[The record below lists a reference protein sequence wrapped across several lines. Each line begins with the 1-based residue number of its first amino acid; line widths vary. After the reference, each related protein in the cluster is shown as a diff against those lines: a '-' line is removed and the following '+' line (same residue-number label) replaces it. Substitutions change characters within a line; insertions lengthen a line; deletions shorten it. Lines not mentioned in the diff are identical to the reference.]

1 MAVERAQQVID
12 KMAEERERLVAWI
25 RGVPEDQW
33 SNMAEGGM
41 WQARDYVAHLA
52 SIDPLLTALVRIFQ
66 SGGEA
71 GRGSDGRPFSI
82 DDWNEKQILERRN
95 RSIESLLAELETNR
109 GPLNEAIAGF
119 TDEQLDTTFHFGGD
133 KSRSPRD
140 LAVHQFLNGLVYHD
154 YWHAEDAKRALV
166 GEAEQAFGD
175 AAFES
180 MMRGKPKASGA
191 AR

>member
-25 RGVPEDQW
+25 GGVPEDRW
-33 SNMAEGGM
+33 SNMAEDGI

-52 SIDPLLTALVRIFQ
+52 SIDPLLTALMRIVQ

-82 DDWNEKQILERRN
+82 DDWNEAQILKLRE
-95 RSIESLLAELETNR
+95 RSIEGLLAGLETNR
-109 GPLNEAIAGF
+109 GPLNAAIADF

-133 KSRSPRD
+133 KSRSARELP
-140 LAVHQFLNGLVYHD
+140 VHQFLNALVHHD
-154 YWHAEDAKRALV
+154 NWHMEDAKRALAGV
-166 GEAEQAFGD
+166 AEQAFGD
-175 AAFES
+175 AAWDT
-180 MMRGKPKASGA
+180 MMQRRA
-191 AR
+191 